1 MSVRAAAAARCRSF
15 AGGKIACAGR
25 RREVRR
31 DPEPNT
37 YSRSGLLMLPV
48 GAASLAFIAFRGPEL
63 PLTRI
68 LSIVPPFS
76 ASVLPARMLL
86 DRVPAWEV
94 ALAIVLLTGAVW
106 ILRRL
111 AGKVFHLGMLMYGK
125 EPSWGEVRRW
135 MRET

>member
-1 MSVRAAAAARCRSF
+1 
-15 AGGKIACAGR
+15 
-25 RREVRR
+25 
-31 DPEPNT
+31 
-37 YSRSGLLMLPV
+37 
-48 GAASLAFIAFRGPEL
+48 
-63 PLTRI
+63 
-68 LSIVPPFS
+68 
-76 ASVLPARMLL
+76 MLL

-94 ALAIVLLTGAVW
+94 ALAIVLLMGAVW